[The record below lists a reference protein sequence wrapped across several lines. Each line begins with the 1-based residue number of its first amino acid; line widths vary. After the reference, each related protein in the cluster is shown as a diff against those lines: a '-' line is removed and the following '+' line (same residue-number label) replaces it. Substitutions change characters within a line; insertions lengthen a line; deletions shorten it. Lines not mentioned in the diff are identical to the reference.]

1 MAKHLIFSKED
12 MDLEMLIRYCK
23 QEGIIEEG

>member
-1 MAKHLIFSKED
+1 MAKHLIFTKED